1 MSFALTTAQIRRRQK
16 TVTRR
21 NGWTF
26 AKVGDVVQP
35 VIKSQGIPRG
45 GHVETIGGPIRF
57 VDVRRERLDAITIE
71 DVAREGFPN
80 LTARAFIAIY
90 LDANGG
96 ARDQIVTR
104 IEFEYIVEPDRT
116 EFPGPMR
123 WACRRCGNPRRR
135 GECLSCGNTEPIT
148 DERRVPGLVS

>member
-1 MSFALTTAQIRRRQK
+1 MRLMSFALTTEQVRARRK

-21 NGWTF
+21 NGWLF

-35 VIKSQGIPRG
+35 VVKGQGIPKG

-57 VDVRRERLDAITIE
+57 VAVDREPLSMITKW

-80 LTARAFIAIY
+80 LTPEEFVALYIG
-90 LDANGG
+90 ANGG

-104 IEFEYIVEPDRT
+104 IKFEY
-116 EFPGPMR
+116 
-123 WACRRCGNPRRR
+123 
-135 GECLSCGNTEPIT
+135 L
-148 DERRVPGLVS
+148 

>member
-1 MSFALTTAQIRRRQK
+1 MNMSFALTTRQVRRREK

-21 NGWTF
+21 NGWLR
-26 AKVGDVVQP
+26 ARVGQILQP
-35 VIKSQGIPRG
+35 VIKCQGIAKG
-45 GHVETIGGPIRF
+45 GHVEKIGGPIRI

-96 ARDQIVTR
+96 APDQIITR
-104 IEFEYIVEPDRT
+104 IEFEY
-116 EFPGPMR
+116 
-123 WACRRCGNPRRR
+123 
-135 GECLSCGNTEPIT
+135 L
-148 DERRVPGLVS
+148 

>member
-1 MSFALTTAQIRRRQK
+1 MSFALTTRQVRRRDK

-35 VIKSQGIPRG
+35 VIKSQGIPKG
-45 GHVETIGGPIRF
+45 GHVEKIGGPIRF
-57 VDVRRERLDAITIE
+57 VEVRRERLDAITIA

-96 ARDQIVTR
+96 APDQVVTR
-104 IEFEYIVEPDRT
+104 IAFEYLEAHEIPT
-116 EFPGPMR
+116 
-123 WACRRCGNPRRR
+123 ARRR
-135 GECLSCGNTEPIT
+135 
-148 DERRVPGLVS
+148 RAAA